1 MKKLSE
7 KLIIA
12 SAAVQGREC
21 LATVLYDGQRAVEFS
36 ICAEQENRILGNIYV
51 AKVEKIQKNINGAFV
66 LFQPDRRGYLSL
78 DEFEHAV
85 MKTRKK
91 TGELKPGDE
100 LLVQVDKE
108 AIKQKLPRLTT
119 NLTLSGKYLVMSTG
133 RKSLNFSRKLSAD
146 ERSCLKKLFPPAGEE
161 DFGMIIRT
169 NARETSE
176 EEILREY
183 ETLKGQ
189 MERICR
195 YGTSRN
201 CFSCLFQAPGD
212 WIIELKQRSFH
223 TLSQII
229 TDHPGVHQE
238 IEEYLRETDR
248 KGRVAL
254 KLYQDPLLPLRN
266 LYSLDSLMNEL
277 KQQKVW
283 LKSGGFL
290 VIQQTEAFV
299 AIDVNTGK
307 YGGKKTS
314 DETFHL
320 INLEAAGEIAL
331 QLRLRQLS
339 GIILI
344 DFINMNNP
352 AFQKELMDY
361 LQELVSRDSVKTQVI
376 DITPLHIVELT
387 RRKEKKSFQ
396 EQLQS
401 IMGKENRADD
411 L

>member
-1 MKKLSE
+1 
-7 KLIIA
+7 
-12 SAAVQGREC
+12 
-21 LATVLYDGQRAVEFS
+21 
-36 ICAEQENRILGNIYV
+36 
-51 AKVEKIQKNINGAFV
+51 
-66 LFQPDRRGYLSL
+66 
-78 DEFEHAV
+78 
-85 MKTRKK
+85 
-91 TGELKPGDE
+91 
-100 LLVQVDKE
+100 
-108 AIKQKLPRLTT
+108 
-119 NLTLSGKYLVMSTG
+119 
-133 RKSLNFSRKLSAD
+133 
-146 ERSCLKKLFPPAGEE
+146 
-161 DFGMIIRT
+161 MIIRT

-344 DFINMNNP
+344 DFINMNHP